1 MNQSALIGGAL
12 LAGFVLFL
20 AARDRLTVYGDV
32 LFAGQAAAPQ
42 GANVGGATTTAGNAP
57 GSQGSSGSGN
67 YLDDLLKW
75 GTSPHLPSLPPIPD
89 LGHLGF

>member
-1 MNQSALIGGAL
+1 MNQSALVTGAL

-32 LFAGQAAAPQ
+32 LFGSAAAAPG

-57 GSQGSSGSGN
+57 GSAGAAGSSG

-75 GTSPHLPSLPPIPD
+75 GTQPHLPSLPPLPD